1 MAGRAA
7 AVLRPAGCARL
18 RGEEAAGEPPQAAL
32 TDEDLERTVF
42 ARGCVLIDA
51 SDPETPLY
59 AKNPDAPIIPA
70 STTKIMTCILAIEMA
85 GDLSAAVAVPD
96 EAARLGGSNSRMGLV
111 RGESLPMRDLLYG
124 LMLVSANDAARAIA
138 CHLAG
143 SAEDFAALM
152 NGKAAALGMEDTRFA
167 APSGVYRSGYTSTAY
182 DMARLMAYAMRNRTF
197 RQIVS
202 AAEYTVP
209 ANGVRR
215 HELHLVNS
223 NRLISDPGTSS
234 YYYEYAI
241 GGKTGTTTVGGKC
254 LVAVAER
261 DGAVLIASLMGAR
274 DEKRSRGWLEN
285 RCFADAKGLFERAYE
300 LLYAPVTAEALGCAQ
315 VRLDARAENACP
327 SDAGQGRL
335 ALVADLW
342 GRTAFMRRTDIEA
355 VRSGAAQ
362 LSLEPSPDAA
372 RVEAPVFEGEAF
384 GTLNVTLRG
393 RTLFSAPLL
402 ASRSVEA
409 YEPAAAHARGGRAG
423 GAGRIRGDGPRIA
436 VSCGRRLRGGLR
448 PASAA
453 PPQERGMN
461 CCAAACA
468 ARFFADFLS
477 GRSEFFAL
485 ATAGCAKLLVS
496 GAAYPV

>member
-18 RGEEAAGEPPQAAL
+18 RGGEEAAGEPPQAAL

-124 LMLVSANDAARAIA
+124 LMPVSANDAALAIA

-167 APSGVYRSGYTSTAY
+167 APSGVYRSGYTSTAH
-182 DMARLMAYAMRNRTF
+182 DMARLMAYAMRSGTF

-223 NRLISDPGTSS
+223 NRLISDPETSS

-261 DGAVLIASLMGAR
+261 DGAVLIASLM
-274 DEKRSRGWLEN
+274 
-285 RCFADAKGLFERAYE
+285 
-300 LLYAPVTAEALGCAQ
+300 
-315 VRLDARAENACP
+315 ARAMRSAAGAGWKTAALPTRKACSKGHMSCCTRP
-327 SDAGQGRL
+327 S
-335 ALVADLW
+335 
-342 GRTAFMRRTDIEA
+342 RRR
-355 VRSGAAQ
+355 RS
-362 LSLEPSPDAA
+362 AA
-372 RVEAPVFEGEAF
+372 RRSAWTRARKTPARPTPV
-384 GTLNVTLRG
+384 
-393 RTLFSAPLL
+393 
-402 ASRSVEA
+402 
-409 YEPAAAHARGGRAG
+409 RGGWRSLRTC
-423 GAGRIRGDGPRIA
+423 GAGRRSCAGRISRPSAAARRSSRWSHRRMRRGLRRPFSR
-436 VSCGRRLRGGLR
+436 GRR
-448 PASAA
+448 SA
-453 PPQERGMN
+453 
-461 CCAAACA
+461 
-468 ARFFADFLS
+468 
-477 GRSEFFAL
+477 RS
-485 ATAGCAKLLVS
+485 T
-496 GAAYPV
+496 

>member
-18 RGEEAAGEPPQAAL
+18 RGGKEAAGEPPQAAL

-124 LMLVSANDAARAIA
+124 LMLVSANDAALAIA

-167 APSGVYRSGYTSTAY
+167 APSGVYRSGYTSTAH
-182 DMARLMAYAMRNRTF
+182 DMARLMAYAMRNGTF

-223 NRLISDPGTSS
+223 NRLISDPETSS

-315 VRLDARAENACP
+315 VRLDACAENACP

-409 YEPAAAHARGGRAG
+409 YEPAAAPPPTPGEDAPA
-423 GAGRIRGDGPRIA
+423 AQD
-436 VSCGRRLRGGLR
+436 
-448 PASAA
+448 ASAETA
-453 PPQERGMN
+453 RASPYLA
-461 CCAAACA
+461 AAACA
-468 ARFFADFLS
+468 A
-477 GRSEFFAL
+477 
-485 ATAGCAKLLVS
+485 GCVLLLLRRRRR
-496 GAAYPV
+496 GG

>member
-1 MAGRAA
+1 M
-7 AVLRPAGCARL
+7 
-18 RGEEAAGEPPQAAL
+18 
-32 TDEDLERTVF
+32 F

-70 STTKIMTCILAIEMA
+70 STAKIMTCILAIEMA

-124 LMLVSANDAARAIA
+124 LMLVSANDAALAIA

-167 APSGVYRSGYTSTAY
+167 APSGVYRSGYTSTAH
-182 DMARLMAYAMRNRTF
+182 DMARLMAYAMRNGTF

-223 NRLISDPGTSS
+223 NRLISDPETSS

-261 DGAVLIASLMGAR
+261 DGAVLIASL
-274 DEKRSRGWLEN
+274 
-285 RCFADAKGLFERAYE
+285 
-300 LLYAPVTAEALGCAQ
+300 
-315 VRLDARAENACP
+315 
-327 SDAGQGRL
+327 
-335 ALVADLW
+335 
-342 GRTAFMRRTDIEA
+342 
-355 VRSGAAQ
+355 
-362 LSLEPSPDAA
+362 
-372 RVEAPVFEGEAF
+372 
-384 GTLNVTLRG
+384 
-393 RTLFSAPLL
+393 
-402 ASRSVEA
+402 
-409 YEPAAAHARGGRAG
+409 
-423 GAGRIRGDGPRIA
+423 
-436 VSCGRRLRGGLR
+436 
-448 PASAA
+448 
-453 PPQERGMN
+453 
-461 CCAAACA
+461 
-468 ARFFADFLS
+468 
-477 GRSEFFAL
+477 
-485 ATAGCAKLLVS
+485 
-496 GAAYPV
+496 

>member
-1 MAGRAA
+1 M
-7 AVLRPAGCARL
+7 
-18 RGEEAAGEPPQAAL
+18 
-32 TDEDLERTVF
+32 F

-85 GDLSAAVAVPD
+85 GDLSAAVA
-96 EAARLGGSNSRMGLV
+96 
-111 RGESLPMRDLLYG
+111 
-124 LMLVSANDAARAIA
+124 

-167 APSGVYRSGYTSTAY
+167 APSGVYRSGYTSTAH
-182 DMARLMAYAMRNRTF
+182 DMARLMAYAMRNGTF

-223 NRLISDPGTSS
+223 NRLISDPETSS

-274 DEKRSRGWLEN
+274 DEKRNRGWLEN

-355 VRSGAAQ
+355 VRS
-362 LSLEPSPDAA
+362 
-372 RVEAPVFEGEAF
+372 
-384 GTLNVTLRG
+384 
-393 RTLFSAPLL
+393 
-402 ASRSVEA
+402 
-409 YEPAAAHARGGRAG
+409 
-423 GAGRIRGDGPRIA
+423 
-436 VSCGRRLRGGLR
+436 
-448 PASAA
+448 AA
-453 PPQERGMN
+453 PPPTPGEDAPAAQDASAETARASPYLA
-461 CCAAACA
+461 AAACA
-468 ARFFADFLS
+468 A
-477 GRSEFFAL
+477 
-485 ATAGCAKLLVS
+485 GCVLLLLRRRRR
-496 GAAYPV
+496 GG

>member
-1 MAGRAA
+1 
-7 AVLRPAGCARL
+7 
-18 RGEEAAGEPPQAAL
+18 
-32 TDEDLERTVF
+32 
-42 ARGCVLIDA
+42 
-51 SDPETPLY
+51 
-59 AKNPDAPIIPA
+59 
-70 STTKIMTCILAIEMA
+70 
-85 GDLSAAVAVPD
+85 
-96 EAARLGGSNSRMGLV
+96 
-111 RGESLPMRDLLYG
+111 
-124 LMLVSANDAARAIA
+124 
-138 CHLAG
+138 
-143 SAEDFAALM
+143 
-152 NGKAAALGMEDTRFA
+152 MEDTRFA
-167 APSGVYRSGYTSTAY
+167 APSGIYRSGYTSTAH
-182 DMARLMAYAMRNRTF
+182 DMARLMAYAMRNGTF

-362 LSLEPSPDAA
+362 RSLEPSPDAA

-409 YEPAAAHARGGRAG
+409 YEPAAAPSPTPGEDAPA
-423 GAGRIRGDGPRIA
+423 AQD
-436 VSCGRRLRGGLR
+436 
-448 PASAA
+448 ASAETA
-453 PPQERGMN
+453 RASPYLA
-461 CCAAACA
+461 AAACA
-468 ARFFADFLS
+468 A
-477 GRSEFFAL
+477 
-485 ATAGCAKLLVS
+485 GCALLLLRRRRR
-496 GAAYPV
+496 GG

>member
-1 MAGRAA
+1 M
-7 AVLRPAGCARL
+7 LRPAGCARL
-18 RGEEAAGEPPQAAL
+18 RGGGGEEAAGEPPQAAL

-124 LMLVSANDAARAIA
+124 LMLVSANDAALAIA

-167 APSGVYRSGYTSTAY
+167 APSGVYRSGYTSTA
-182 DMARLMAYAMRNRTF
+182 
-197 RQIVS
+197 
-202 AAEYTVP
+202 
-209 ANGVRR
+209 
-215 HELHLVNS
+215 H
-223 NRLISDPGTSS
+223 
-234 YYYEYAI
+234 
-241 GGKTGTTTVGGKC
+241 
-254 LVAVAER
+254 
-261 DGAVLIASLMGAR
+261 
-274 DEKRSRGWLEN
+274 
-285 RCFADAKGLFERAYE
+285 
-300 LLYAPVTAEALGCAQ
+300 VTAEALGCAQ

-409 YEPAAAHARGGRAG
+409 YEPAAAPPPTPGEDAPA
-423 GAGRIRGDGPRIA
+423 AQD
-436 VSCGRRLRGGLR
+436 
-448 PASAA
+448 ASAETA
-453 PPQERGMN
+453 RASPYLA
-461 CCAAACA
+461 AAACA
-468 ARFFADFLS
+468 A
-477 GRSEFFAL
+477 
-485 ATAGCAKLLVS
+485 GCVLLLLCRRRR
-496 GAAYPV
+496 GG

>member
-85 GDLSAAVAVPD
+85 GDLNAAVVVPD

-124 LMLVSANDAARAIA
+124 LMLVSANDAALAIA

-167 APSGVYRSGYTSTAY
+167 APSGVYRSGYTSTAH
-182 DMARLMAYAMRNRTF
+182 DMARLTAYAMRNGTF

-315 VRLDARAENACP
+315 VRLDACAENACP

-342 GRTAFMRRTDIEA
+342 GRTAFMRWTDIEA

-409 YEPAAAHARGGRAG
+409 YEPAAAPSPTPGEDAPA
-423 GAGRIRGDGPRIA
+423 AQD
-436 VSCGRRLRGGLR
+436 
-448 PASAA
+448 ASAETA
-453 PPQERGMN
+453 RASPYLA
-461 CCAAACA
+461 AAACA
-468 ARFFADFLS
+468 A
-477 GRSEFFAL
+477 
-485 ATAGCAKLLVS
+485 GCVLLLLRRRRR
-496 GAAYPV
+496 GG

>member
-1 MAGRAA
+1 MELQKRLIRPLAAWLAGLLLCCAPPAA
-7 AVLRPAGCARL
+7 LASG
-18 RGEEAAGEPPQAAL
+18 GEEAAGEPPQAAL

-124 LMLVSANDAARAIA
+124 LMLVSANDAALAIA

-167 APSGVYRSGYTSTAY
+167 APSGVYRSGYTSTAH
-182 DMARLMAYAMRNRTF
+182 DM
-197 RQIVS
+197 
-202 AAEYTVP
+202 
-209 ANGVRR
+209 
-215 HELHLVNS
+215 
-223 NRLISDPGTSS
+223 
-234 YYYEYAI
+234 
-241 GGKTGTTTVGGKC
+241 
-254 LVAVAER
+254 
-261 DGAVLIASLMGAR
+261 
-274 DEKRSRGWLEN
+274 
-285 RCFADAKGLFERAYE
+285 
-300 LLYAPVTAEALGCAQ
+300 AEALGCAQ

-372 RVEAPVFEGEAF
+372 WVEAPVFEGEAF

-409 YEPAAAHARGGRAG
+409 YEPAAAPPPTPGEDAPA
-423 GAGRIRGDGPRIA
+423 AQD
-436 VSCGRRLRGGLR
+436 
-448 PASAA
+448 ASAETA
-453 PPQERGMN
+453 RASPYLA
-461 CCAAACA
+461 AAACA
-468 ARFFADFLS
+468 A
-477 GRSEFFAL
+477 
-485 ATAGCAKLLVS
+485 GCVLLLLRRRRR
-496 GAAYPV
+496 GG

>member
-18 RGEEAAGEPPQAAL
+18 RGGGKEAAGEPPQAAL

-124 LMLVSANDAARAIA
+124 LMLVSANDAALAIA

-167 APSGVYRSGYTSTAY
+167 APSGVYRSGYTSTAH
-182 DMARLMAYAMRNRTF
+182 DMARLMVYAMRNGTF

-223 NRLISDPGTSS
+223 NRLISDPETSS

-274 DEKRSRGWLEN
+274 DEKRSRGGWRSL
-285 RCFADAKGLFERAYE
+285 
-300 LLYAPVTAEALGCAQ
+300 
-315 VRLDARAENACP
+315 
-327 SDAGQGRL
+327 
-335 ALVADLW
+335 
-342 GRTAFMRRTDIEA
+342 RTC
-355 VRSGAAQ
+355 
-362 LSLEPSPDAA
+362 
-372 RVEAPVFEGEAF
+372 
-384 GTLNVTLRG
+384 
-393 RTLFSAPLL
+393 
-402 ASRSVEA
+402 
-409 YEPAAAHARGGRAG
+409 
-423 GAGRIRGDGPRIA
+423 GAGRRLCAGRISRPSAAARRSSRWSHRRMRRGLRRPFSR
-436 VSCGRRLRGGLR
+436 GRR
-448 PASAA
+448 SA
-453 PPQERGMN
+453 
-461 CCAAACA
+461 
-468 ARFFADFLS
+468 
-477 GRSEFFAL
+477 RS
-485 ATAGCAKLLVS
+485 T
-496 GAAYPV
+496 

>member
-1 MAGRAA
+1 M
-7 AVLRPAGCARL
+7 RPM
-18 RGEEAAGEPPQAAL
+18 
-32 TDEDLERTVF
+32 
-42 ARGCVLIDA
+42 
-51 SDPETPLY
+51 
-59 AKNPDAPIIPA
+59 A

-96 EAARLGGSNSRMGLV
+96 EAARLGGSNSRTGLV

-124 LMLVSANDAARAIA
+124 LMLVSANDAALAIA

-167 APSGVYRSGYTSTAY
+167 APSGVYRSGYTSTAH
-182 DMARLMAYAMRNRTF
+182 DM
-197 RQIVS
+197 
-202 AAEYTVP
+202 
-209 ANGVRR
+209 
-215 HELHLVNS
+215 
-223 NRLISDPGTSS
+223 
-234 YYYEYAI
+234 
-241 GGKTGTTTVGGKC
+241 
-254 LVAVAER
+254 
-261 DGAVLIASLMGAR
+261 
-274 DEKRSRGWLEN
+274 
-285 RCFADAKGLFERAYE
+285 
-300 LLYAPVTAEALGCAQ
+300 AEALGCAQ
-315 VRLDARAENACP
+315 VRLDACAENACP

-372 RVEAPVFEGEAF
+372 WVEAPVFEGEAF

-409 YEPAAAHARGGRAG
+409 YEPAAA
-423 GAGRIRGDGPRIA
+423 
-436 VSCGRRLRGGLR
+436 
-448 PASAA
+448 

-461 CCAAACA
+461 CCAAAG
-468 ARFFADFLS
+468 RRVFFADFLS

>member
-1 MAGRAA
+1 MELQKRLITPLAAWLAGLLLCCAPPAA
-7 AVLRPAGCARL
+7 LASG
-18 RGEEAAGEPPQAAL
+18 GEEAAGEPPQAAL

-70 STTKIMTCILAIEMA
+70 STSKIMTCILAIEMA

-124 LMLVSANDAARAIA
+124 LMLVSANDAAFAIA

-167 APSGVYRSGYTSTAY
+167 APSGVYRSGYTSTAH
-182 DMARLMAYAMRNRTF
+182 DMARLMAYAMRNGTF

-223 NRLISDPGTSS
+223 NRLISDPETSS

-274 DEKRSRGWLEN
+274 DEKRSRGW
-285 RCFADAKGLFERAYE
+285 
-300 LLYAPVTAEALGCAQ
+300 
-315 VRLDARAENACP
+315 
-327 SDAGQGRL
+327 L

-409 YEPAAAHARGGRAG
+409 YEPAAAPPPTPGEDAPA
-423 GAGRIRGDGPRIA
+423 AQD
-436 VSCGRRLRGGLR
+436 
-448 PASAA
+448 ASAETA
-453 PPQERGMN
+453 RASPYLA
-461 CCAAACA
+461 AAACA
-468 ARFFADFLS
+468 A
-477 GRSEFFAL
+477 
-485 ATAGCAKLLVS
+485 GCVLLLLRRRRR
-496 GAAYPV
+496 GG

>member
-1 MAGRAA
+1 M
-7 AVLRPAGCARL
+7 
-18 RGEEAAGEPPQAAL
+18 
-32 TDEDLERTVF
+32 F

-124 LMLVSANDAARAIA
+124 LMLVSANDAALAIA

-167 APSGVYRSGYTSTAY
+167 APSGVYRSGYTSTAH
-182 DMARLMAYAMRNRTF
+182 DMARLTAYAMRNGTF

-223 NRLISDPGTSS
+223 NRLISDPETSS

-274 DEKRSRGWLEN
+274 DEKRSRGW
-285 RCFADAKGLFERAYE
+285 
-300 LLYAPVTAEALGCAQ
+300 
-315 VRLDARAENACP
+315 
-327 SDAGQGRL
+327 L

-409 YEPAAAHARGGRAG
+409 YEPAAAPPPTPGEDAPA
-423 GAGRIRGDGPRIA
+423 AQD
-436 VSCGRRLRGGLR
+436 
-448 PASAA
+448 ASAETA
-453 PPQERGMN
+453 RASPYLA
-461 CCAAACA
+461 AAACA
-468 ARFFADFLS
+468 A
-477 GRSEFFAL
+477 
-485 ATAGCAKLLVS
+485 GCVLLLLRRRRR
-496 GAAYPV
+496 GG

>member
-1 MAGRAA
+1 M
-7 AVLRPAGCARL
+7 LRPAGCARL
-18 RGEEAAGEPPQAAL
+18 RGGEEAAGEPPQAAL

-124 LMLVSANDAARAIA
+124 LMLVSANDAALAIA

-167 APSGVYRSGYTSTAY
+167 APSGVYRSGYTSTAH
-182 DMARLMAYAMRNRTF
+182 DM
-197 RQIVS
+197 
-202 AAEYTVP
+202 
-209 ANGVRR
+209 
-215 HELHLVNS
+215 
-223 NRLISDPGTSS
+223 
-234 YYYEYAI
+234 
-241 GGKTGTTTVGGKC
+241 
-254 LVAVAER
+254 
-261 DGAVLIASLMGAR
+261 
-274 DEKRSRGWLEN
+274 
-285 RCFADAKGLFERAYE
+285 
-300 LLYAPVTAEALGCAQ
+300 AEALGCAQ
-315 VRLDARAENACP
+315 VRLDACAENACP

-372 RVEAPVFEGEAF
+372 RVEAPVFGGEAF

-409 YEPAAAHARGGRAG
+409 YEPAAAPSPTPGEDAPA
-423 GAGRIRGDGPRIA
+423 AQD
-436 VSCGRRLRGGLR
+436 
-448 PASAA
+448 ASAETA
-453 PPQERGMN
+453 RASPYLA
-461 CCAAACA
+461 AAACA
-468 ARFFADFLS
+468 A
-477 GRSEFFAL
+477 
-485 ATAGCAKLLVS
+485 GCVLLLLRRRRR
-496 GAAYPV
+496 GG

>member
-1 MAGRAA
+1 M
-7 AVLRPAGCARL
+7 
-18 RGEEAAGEPPQAAL
+18 
-32 TDEDLERTVF
+32 F

-124 LMLVSANDAARAIA
+124 LMLVSANDAALAIA

-167 APSGVYRSGYTSTAY
+167 APSGVYRSGYTSTAH
-182 DMARLMAYAMRNRTF
+182 DM
-197 RQIVS
+197 
-202 AAEYTVP
+202 
-209 ANGVRR
+209 
-215 HELHLVNS
+215 
-223 NRLISDPGTSS
+223 
-234 YYYEYAI
+234 
-241 GGKTGTTTVGGKC
+241 
-254 LVAVAER
+254 
-261 DGAVLIASLMGAR
+261 
-274 DEKRSRGWLEN
+274 
-285 RCFADAKGLFERAYE
+285 
-300 LLYAPVTAEALGCAQ
+300 AEALGCAQ
-315 VRLDARAENACP
+315 VRLDARAGNACP

-409 YEPAAAHARGGRAG
+409 YEPAAAPSPTPGEDAPA
-423 GAGRIRGDGPRIA
+423 AQD
-436 VSCGRRLRGGLR
+436 
-448 PASAA
+448 ASAETA
-453 PPQERGMN
+453 RASPYLA
-461 CCAAACA
+461 AAACA
-468 ARFFADFLS
+468 A
-477 GRSEFFAL
+477 
-485 ATAGCAKLLVS
+485 GCVLLLLRRRRR
-496 GAAYPV
+496 GG

>member
-1 MAGRAA
+1 
-7 AVLRPAGCARL
+7 
-18 RGEEAAGEPPQAAL
+18 
-32 TDEDLERTVF
+32 
-42 ARGCVLIDA
+42 
-51 SDPETPLY
+51 
-59 AKNPDAPIIPA
+59 
-70 STTKIMTCILAIEMA
+70 MTCILAIEMA

-124 LMLVSANDAARAIA
+124 LMLVPANDVALAIA

-167 APSGVYRSGYTSTAY
+167 APSGVYRSGYTSTAH
-182 DMARLMAYAMRNRTF
+182 DMARLTAYAMRNGTF

-223 NRLISDPGTSS
+223 NRLISDPETSS

-300 LLYAPVTAEALGCAQ
+300 LLYAPVTADAPAAQ
-315 VRLDARAENACP
+315 DASSETARASP
-327 SDAGQGRL
+327 YL
-335 ALVADLW
+335 A
-342 GRTAFMRRTDIEA
+342 
-355 VRSGAAQ
+355 
-362 LSLEPSPDAA
+362 
-372 RVEAPVFEGEAF
+372 
-384 GTLNVTLRG
+384 
-393 RTLFSAPLL
+393 
-402 ASRSVEA
+402 
-409 YEPAAAHARGGRAG
+409 
-423 GAGRIRGDGPRIA
+423 
-436 VSCGRRLRGGLR
+436 
-448 PASAA
+448 
-453 PPQERGMN
+453 
-461 CCAAACA
+461 AAACA
-468 ARFFADFLS
+468 A
-477 GRSEFFAL
+477 
-485 ATAGCAKLLVS
+485 GCVLLLLRRRRR
-496 GAAYPV
+496 GG